1 MTLGK
6 SPKRLPDRLGMVA
19 RVALFAMT
27 VSVFA
32 GEYALAEQG
41 AQNPQQTTIQQ
52 QPKKQ
57 TQTQKQLQGN
67 QTFQQ
72 MQQQNA
78 PKQQQ
83 VNQAAQPPKLK
94 QVEQQQ
100 QKQAEL
106 LQQQK
111 LQQQLQQQKQAQQTQ
126 QQLLKQQQQT
136 QQQLLKQQQQK
147 QTQQLQE
154 TKQAEKQRQQMLD
167 QSQKQNQAQFQ
178 RFDWNTYHPGQR
190 PPLWAQ
196 YRQNFDPRPYQWA
209 RNAPRHYEVRYLPPP
224 GWRYQRW
231 NYGQIYPRP
240 YWVQPYWLTNYY
252 QYGLEPLPY
261 GYVWVQ
267 NGPDALAVDSF
278 SGVILQVIY
287 GLFAS
292 GGGLL

>member
-1 MTLGK
+1 
-6 SPKRLPDRLGMVA
+6 
-19 RVALFAMT
+19 
-27 VSVFA
+27 
-32 GEYALAEQG
+32 
-41 AQNPQQTTIQQ
+41 
-52 QPKKQ
+52 
-57 TQTQKQLQGN
+57 
-67 QTFQQ
+67 
-72 MQQQNA
+72 
-78 PKQQQ
+78 
-83 VNQAAQPPKLK
+83 
-94 QVEQQQ
+94 
-100 QKQAEL
+100 
-106 LQQQK
+106 
-111 LQQQLQQQKQAQQTQ
+111 
-126 QQLLKQQQQT
+126 
-136 QQQLLKQQQQK
+136 
-147 QTQQLQE
+147 
-154 TKQAEKQRQQMLD
+154 MLD

-287 GLFAS
+287 GLFAP

>member
-52 QPKKQ
+52 PKKQ

-67 QTFQQ
+67 QTFKQT
-72 MQQQNA
+72 QQQNA

-94 QVEQQQ
+94 QFEQQQ

-106 LQQQK
+106 QQQQK
-111 LQQQLQQQKQAQQTQ
+111 LQQQKQA
-126 QQLLKQQQQT
+126 QQT

-287 GLFAS
+287 GLFAP

>member
-27 VSVFA
+27 ASVFA

-41 AQNPQQTTIQQ
+41 AQSPQQTTVQPKP
-52 QPKKQ
+52 QPKKE

-67 QTFQQ
+67 QASKQT
-72 MQQQNA
+72 QQQNA

-83 VNQAAQPPKLK
+83 VNQAAQPQKLK

-106 LQQQK
+106 QQQQK
-111 LQQQLQQQKQAQQTQ
+111 LQQQKQAE
-126 QQLLKQQQQT
+126 QT

-154 TKQAEKQRQQMLD
+154 TKQAEKQRQQLLD

-209 RNAPRHYEVRYLPPP
+209 RNAHRHYEVRYLPPP

-231 NYGQIYPRP
+231 YYGQVYPRP

>member
-19 RVALFAMT
+19 RVALLAMT
-27 VSVFA
+27 VSVFT

-67 QTFQQ
+67 LTFKQT
-72 MQQQNA
+72 QQQNA

-106 LQQQK
+106 QQQQK
-111 LQQQLQQQKQAQQTQ
+111 LQQQKQA
-126 QQLLKQQQQT
+126 QQT

-287 GLFAS
+287 GLFAP